1 MTGASALRG
10 MPDPRLAAMRS
21 NAPLSGWPPV
31 LDDKHAVLASMAF
44 QFDRSQWERPDAIV
58 ARQFRQLVALAEFH
72 AAHCPPFAARL
83 AAAGLTPADLASPA
97 GLARLPELSRV
108 MVQSGEHRVEQ
119 DRLPKMHRPL
129 GQVNTSGST
138 GEPVRVS
145 RTALNRLHWLGLSI
159 RYHLWAEPDFG
170 GRLAVIRANLT
181 QHGERKDWAAPM
193 QLLWPTGPML
203 LIDIEEDID
212 TQLDK
217 LAAFAPTSVLIY
229 PSNLA
234 SLVGRMAERGI
245 PLASVQRWR
254 TLGETLTGDIR
265 EKVALAG
272 SAPTIDCYSSEELG
286 YIALQCPDIPGH
298 YHVCAETL
306 IVELVDDAGQP
317 VPPGEVGR
325 VLLTDLHNLSA
336 PMIRYAIGDH
346 GVAGPAC
353 PCGRGLPTLTR
364 IMGRTRNMIV
374 KPDGSRHW
382 PLTGYKQ
389 FRDIAPIRQYQFR
402 QHAIDAIEVRL
413 VTERPLT
420 ASEEQALIAHL
431 HWKLRH
437 PFRITL
443 SYFDDRLPLGKNGK
457 FEEFL
462 SLL

>member
-1 MTGASALRG
+1 MTSAATLPG
-10 MPDPRLAAMRS
+10 LPDPRLAQIRS
-21 NAPLSGWPPV
+21 NAPLSAWPPIS
-31 LDDKHAVLASMAF
+31 DDKHAVLAAMAF
-44 QFDRSQWERPDAIV
+44 QFDRSQWEKPDAIG
-58 ARQFRQLVALAEFH
+58 ARQHRQLVALAEFH

-83 AAAGLTPADLASPA
+83 AAAALTPADLASPA
-97 GLARLPELSRV
+97 GLARLPELSRA
-108 MVQSGEHRVEQ
+108 MVQSGVHRVAE
-119 DRLPKMHRPL
+119 DKLPKMHRPL

-138 GEPVRVS
+138 GEPVRVT

-159 RYHLWAEPDFG
+159 RFHLWAEADLG
-170 GRLAVIRANLT
+170 GRLAVIRANLS
-181 QHGERKDWAAPM
+181 QHGARADWAAPM
-193 QLLWPTGPML
+193 NLLWPTGPML

-212 TQLDK
+212 AQLEMLRD
-217 LAAFAPTSVLIY
+217 FAPASVLVY

-234 SLVGRMAERGI
+234 ALAGRMIERGI
-245 PLASVQRWR
+245 ALPSVQRWR
-254 TLGETLTGDIR
+254 TLGETLTPDTR
-265 EKVALAG
+265 ERLAMA
-272 SAPTIDCYSSEELG
+272 STAPIIDCYSSEELG
-286 YIALQCPDIPGH
+286 YIALECPDVPGD
-298 YHVCAETL
+298 YHVCSETL
-306 IVELVDDAGQP
+306 IVELVDDAGQAVAP
-317 VPPGEVGR
+317 AEVGR

-346 GVAGPAC
+346 AVAGPPC
-353 PCGRGLPTLTR
+353 RCGRGLPTLTR

-420 ASEEQALIAHL
+420 ADEEAALIAHL
-431 HWKLRH
+431 QWKLRH
-437 PFRITL
+437 PFRIDL
-443 SYFDDRLPLGKNGK
+443 VYFDDRLPLGKNGK